1 MKQARPDTK
10 RSLNSGERA
19 HVALPPSGATSAG
32 SSSRTEPSEP
42 RLVQRL
48 LIGGIHVYQGA
59 RAGRPSPCRFMP
71 SCSAY
76 GEEAIA
82 IHGAAKGSLLTLKRI
97 TRCRPGGGF
106 GVDLVP
112 PRT

>member
-1 MKQARPDTK
+1 MTEAD
-10 RSLNSGERA
+10 
-19 HVALPPSGATSAG
+19 
-32 SSSRTEPSEP
+32 SRTTLGVSAFP
-42 RLVQRL
+42 RRL
-48 LIGGIHVYQGA
+48 LVGGIHLYQGA
-59 RAGRPSPCRFMP
+59 RAGRPSPCRFLP

-82 IHGAAKGSLLTLKRI
+82 VHGALRGSILTLKRI
-97 TRCRPGGGF
+97 VRCRPGGGS